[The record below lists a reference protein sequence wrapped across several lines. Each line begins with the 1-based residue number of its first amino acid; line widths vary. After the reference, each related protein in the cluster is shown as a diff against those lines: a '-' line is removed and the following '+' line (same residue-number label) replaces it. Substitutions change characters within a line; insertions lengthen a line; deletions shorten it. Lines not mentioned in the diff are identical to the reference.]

1 MTVVLFLILIFATFS
16 IVALVTWLA
25 LTSIIMIHNVYG
37 SLTSFIFPPLR
48 PPVLLA
54 LLMLHPPCCHLLSG
68 IIIWATFV
76 APVCWLC
83 IIDVF

>member
-25 LTSIIMIHNVYG
+25 LASIIVIHNVYG
-37 SLTSFIFPPLR
+37 SLTSFIFLPLH

-54 LLMLHPPCCHLLSG
+54 LLMLHPPRCHLLSG

-76 APVCWLC
+76 APVYRLC
-83 IIDVF
+83 FVDVF